1 MLCVIDSLTNDEN
14 SHEGEDQ
21 RVKER
26 PQRDHTANDGSKPAA
41 GRGRPLGPRP
51 PPPEHG
57 YPYPGNHGGIGYKA
71 DNILCVAD
79 ASHTWLNRILI
90 AFALVVQE
98 NEIIPQL

>member
-1 MLCVIDSLTNDEN
+1 MLCLIDSLTNDEN

-26 PQRDHTANDGSKPAA
+26 PQRDHIANDGSRPAA

-57 YPYPGNHGGIGYKA
+57 YPYPGNHGGIEYNTK
-71 DNILCVAD
+71 
-79 ASHTWLNRILI
+79 LI
-90 AFALVVQE
+90 TFYVLLMMHPMLAYIRF
-98 NEIIPQL
+98 